1 VLLYTF
7 LASITTKTLKIA
19 LENTVYPTP
28 TKVVKEEGLLDNLR
42 HEMVQ
47 NVQQLL
53 NVCIRI

>member
-1 VLLYTF
+1 M
-7 LASITTKTLKIA
+7 IIA
-19 LENTVYPTP
+19 LKNVVYVTL
-28 TKVVKEEGLLDNLR
+28 TKAIKEEGLSNNLR

>member
-1 VLLYTF
+1 MLLHTF
-7 LASITTKTLKIA
+7 LALITTKTLKIA
-19 LENTVYPTP
+19 LKNVVYVTL
-28 TKVVKEEGLLDNLR
+28 TKAIKEEGLSNNLR